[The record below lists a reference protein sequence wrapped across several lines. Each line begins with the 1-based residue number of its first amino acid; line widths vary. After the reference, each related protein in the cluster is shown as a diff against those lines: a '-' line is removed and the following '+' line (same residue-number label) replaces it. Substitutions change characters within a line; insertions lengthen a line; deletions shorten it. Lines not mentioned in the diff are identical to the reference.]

1 MLRKTNYS
9 RGSMKRDMN
18 NTPGSGGMQ
27 ISSYSKRMDS
37 SNMWDSNDTQ
47 LEQRGPSYSSVVKR
61 QNGPIENGPRNNGK
75 RHELAP
81 GVIVEGE
88 VSDL

>member
-1 MLRKTNYS
+1 
-9 RGSMKRDMN
+9 
-18 NTPGSGGMQ
+18 
-27 ISSYSKRMDS
+27 
-37 SNMWDSNDTQ
+37 MWDSNDTQ

>member
-18 NTPGSGGMQ
+18 NTPGSMQ

-37 SNMWDSNDTQ
+37 SNMWEGNDTQ

-61 QNGPIENGPRNNGK
+61 QNGPSENGPKNNGR

-88 VSDL
+88 VSEL

>member
-18 NTPGSGGMQ
+18 NTPGSGAMK
-27 ISSYSKRMDS
+27 ISSYSNRMDS
-37 SNMWDSNDTQ
+37 NNMWEGNDTQ
-47 LEQRGPSYSSVVKR
+47 LEQRGPTYSSVVKR
-61 QNGPIENGPRNNGK
+61 QNGPSDNGNGR